1 MPANLYEQIETN
13 RSLKAIGEEVL
24 QYWKQ
29 AGIIQKSL
37 STSLGDKP
45 FTFLEGPPTANG
57 RPHVGHALT
66 RTVKDSVLRYRYMTG
81 HRINRRTGGWD
92 CHGLPVEIEAEK
104 HFGFKIKKEIEDFG
118 IDKFNAYCRE
128 SIFRYI
134 DEWME
139 ADDRLGYWVDQEN
152 AYVTMRNDFM
162 ESEWWALKKMFQ
174 EKMLVRD
181 YKIVPYC
188 PRCET
193 SLSSHELSQ
202 GYDDVKDPSVYVKF
216 REDGYDNRYFL
227 AWTTTPWT
235 LPANQFLAVNE
246 SIEYALVEYKGEQYY
261 VARPVVDKL
270 FGNEGRIVSLFSGKD
285 LVGRTYKQL
294 MDFIPAPKGSLK
306 VVGGSHVTVE
316 DGTGIVHT
324 SPAFGADDFEI
335 GKAQNVQIINP
346 INQSGRFDDS
356 RLPWN
361 GKFFKEAD
369 TEILIW
375 LKKRGLVF
383 RSEKITHTYPF
394 CYRCGTPL
402 IYYPLQ
408 AWFIRVSSIRDKLLA
423 NNAKINWYPEHLK
436 DGRFGNFLTEAKDWA
451 LSRNRYWGTP
461 LPVWTCQNNHMLAIG
476 SLEELRKYTDRIPE
490 DLHRPF
496 IDEVKFNCPECG
508 NIMVREPYVIDTWF
522 DSGSATYAALHY
534 PMQADKVSLPISF
547 ITEAID
553 QTRGWFYTLHVLSTI
568 LFNTNAYQNVLSM
581 DFILDEQ
588 GRKMS
593 KSKGNSVYAMDFIS
607 EFGPDPARLFFLTG
621 VPWRSKAIDRKLIS
635 EITRKVFGT
644 LSNVYSFFSSNA
656 NLDGYRFEGLMKP
669 GNILDRWMVSRVNST
684 VRKVREAMEDYAMH
698 NALRS
703 IEDLIEDLSNF
714 YLRLSRRRF
723 WAETLD
729 RKKEESYSVLFYSL
743 DAVTRMLAPLAP
755 FYTEYLFRKLH
766 PESESVHLEK
776 FPEVL
781 MDHIDSDLEQE
792 VAYSA
797 SILET
802 ARRIRQEHSIKG
814 RQPVRQILVSSS
826 RKLGQDLLDI
836 ISPELNAREIRF
848 VEGRSLPIRK
858 RVHLVTKK
866 AAPLLRSDLQRV
878 KEVLESEG
886 SPYADEL
893 SAGRSV
899 VLEGHSISPELV
911 EIVEEPM
918 EGYAM
923 GTDPRYDLKVFM
935 NLSKDDDLAAE
946 GMAREIVRR
955 IQVMRKE
962 LNLQY
967 DDSIAVMISGDDS
980 LRRVLERHG
989 KWIMS
994 ETLATRLDFSE
1005 EADGREWD
1013 IDGESVII
1021 SVVPE
1026 EKVS

>member
-13 RSLKAIGEEVL
+13 RSLKAIGDEVL

-118 IDKFNAYCRE
+118 IDKFNEYCRE

-139 ADDRLGYWVDQEN
+139 TDDRLGYWVDQEN

-202 GYDDVKDPSVYVKF
+202 GYDDAKDPSVYVKF
-216 REDGYDNRYFL
+216 REEGQEKRFFL

-235 LPANQFLAVNE
+235 LPSNQFLAVNE
-246 SIEYALVEYKGEQYY
+246 KIEYALVEYKGEEYY
-261 VARPVVDKL
+261 VARPVVERL
-270 FGNEGRIVSLFSGKD
+270 FGKEGKIISTFSGKE
-285 LVGRTYKQL
+285 LVGKSYQQL

-306 VVGGSHVTVE
+306 VVSGDHVTVE

-335 GKAQNVQIINP
+335 GKKFRVSIINP

-361 GKFFKEAD
+361 GKFFKDAD
-369 TEILIW
+369 TDILIW
-375 LKKRGLVF
+375 LKKGNLVF

-408 AWFIRVSSIRDKLLA
+408 AWFIRVSTIRDKLLA
-423 NNAKINWYPEHLK
+423 NNAKINWYPDHLK

-461 LPVWTCQNNHMLAIG
+461 LPVWTCQNNHMLPIG
-476 SLEELRKYTDRIPE
+476 SLEELRKHTDTIPE

-496 IDEVKFNCPECG
+496 IDAVKFQCPECG
-508 NIMVREPYVIDTWF
+508 STMTREPYVIDTWF

-534 PMQADKVSLPISF
+534 PMETQTVSLPISF

-553 QTRGWFYTLHVLSTI
+553 QTRGWFYTLHVLSSI
-568 LFNTNAYQNVLSM
+568 LFDTNAYQNVLSM

-593 KSKGNSVYAMDFIS
+593 KSKGNSVYAIDFVN

-644 LSNVYSFFSSNA
+644 LSNVYSFFASNA
-656 NLDGYRFEGLMKP
+656 NLDSYRFEGLLKP
-669 GNILDRWMVSRVNST
+669 SNILDRWMVSRVNST
-684 VRKVREAMEDYAMH
+684 IKRAREAMDDFAMH
-698 NALRS
+698 NALRAV
-703 IEDLIEDLSNF
+703 EELIDDLSNF

-729 RKKEESYSVLFYSL
+729 RKKEEAYSVLFYSM

-755 FYTEYLFRKLH
+755 FYTDYLFRKLH
-766 PESESVHLEK
+766 PESESVHLETY
-776 FPEVL
+776 PEVL
-781 MDHIDSDLEQE
+781 MDYVDGDLEQE

-802 ARRIRQEHSIKG
+802 VRRIRQENSIKG
-814 RQPVRQILVSSS
+814 RQPVTKILVSSS

-848 VEGRSLPIRK
+848 VDEKSLPVRRK
-858 RVHLVTKK
+858 LRLVTKM
-866 AAPLLRSDLQRV
+866 AAPILRSDLQRV
-878 KEVLESEG
+878 REELESNEN
-886 SPYADEL
+886 SYVDRLA
-893 SAGRSV
+893 AGMAV
-899 VLEGHSISPELV
+899 QVHNHKITPDLV
-911 EIVEEPM
+911 EIIEEPDQ
-918 EGYAM
+918 GYAM
-923 GTDPRYDLKVFM
+923 EMDAKYDLKVFV
-935 NLSKDDDLAAE
+935 NLSRDEDLEAE

-967 DDSIAVMISGDDS
+967 DDNIEVVVSGDNSIKRILD
-980 LRRVLERHG
+980 RYG

-994 ETLATRLDFSE
+994 ETLASRLDFSS
-1005 EADGREWD
+1005 EAEGRAWD
-1013 IDGESVII
+1013 IDGEKVII
-1021 SVVPE
+1021 RVVPE
-1026 EKVS
+1026 EKVR